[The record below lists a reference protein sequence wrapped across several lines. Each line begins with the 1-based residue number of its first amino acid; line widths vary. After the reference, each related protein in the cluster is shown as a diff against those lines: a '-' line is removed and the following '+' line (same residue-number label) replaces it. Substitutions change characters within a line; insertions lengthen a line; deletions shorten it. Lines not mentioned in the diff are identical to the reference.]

1 LLRSGVLGLG
11 LLFGLFSGGLP
22 AVASRGGGFGLRLG
36 ALIAGFTDEVNNYF
50 LLFLAVTRI
59 AQSLARYGE

>member
-1 LLRSGVLGLG
+1 V
-11 LLFGLFSGGLP
+11 GGLKT
-22 AVASRGGGFGLRLG
+22 G

-59 AQSLARYGE
+59 AQSLARYSE